1 MSDLNLRNI
10 TNNFQDVRLGSL
22 ATWRDASQ
30 IQPQDHGGP
39 YVVLQRGFD
48 PLDPKCTPD
57 EFILGRAGKW
67 LSMSDFY
74 RMPKSARRAEF
85 VFGTAA
91 EVMTLMHG
99 LPPKVEVLRPG
110 AEAAP
115 AGEPEP
121 DDLRAAIEAGDQTSP
136 GASVSSH

>member
-1 MSDLNLRNI
+1 MSDLDLRNI

-22 ATWRDASQ
+22 ASWRDAAL

-39 YVVLQRGFD
+39 YVVMQRGFD
-48 PLDPKCTPD
+48 PQDPKCRPD
-57 EFILGRAGKW
+57 EFILGRGGKW
-67 LSMSDFY
+67 LSLSHFY
-74 RMPKSARRAEF
+74 RLPKTERRAEF

-110 AEAAP
+110 TPEAP
-115 AGEPEP
+115 AAETEP
-121 DDLRAAIEAGDQTSP
+121 DDLRAAIEAGVRTSP
-136 GASVSSH
+136 NASGSSR